1 MERKRHYVLLCHHHL
16 CRMGLAPNYSCHN
29 IPGLFSMYSRRWKR
43 KSYHTLHQATIT
55 LGYFFSPFVM
65 SRLNTRPLFIAT
77 LLISAVAQVYF
88 VFAFCICIDI
98 SIGICICDI
107 PTEHL
112 SSIHHCTPHQRCSS
126 GNCTG

>member
-1 MERKRHYVLLCHHHL
+1 M
-16 CRMGLAPNYSCHN
+16 
-29 IPGLFSMYSRRWKR
+29 
-43 KSYHTLHQATIT
+43 SYYAITIFTEWDLPPTTVALIYQVSSQCIVADGNEKVTCFATQATIT
-55 LGYFFSPFVM
+55 MGYFFSPFVM
-65 SRLNTRPLFIAT
+65 SGLNTRPLFIAT

-88 VFAFCICIDI
+88 VFAFCICICICIGI

-126 GNCTG
+126 GNCN